1 MTNWANLVTF
11 IRLLLI
17 PVVVALYYSSA
28 PHAEVI
34 AAVLFTIASVS
45 DWLDGYLA
53 RRFEMSSEFGAF
65 LDPVADKLLVTAVL
79 VMLVSVY
86 PALLLPTLIII
97 SREILISALREWMAA
112 RGQRGA
118 VAVAFI
124 GKLKTTF
131 QMLALIGLILVTPT
145 SPGWLF
151 AGSFGLLLIAALLS
165 LWSMLVYFSKAWK
178 VLTATNSD

>member
-1 MTNWANLVTF
+1 MNWANQVTF
-11 IRLLLI
+11 LRLLLI
-17 PVVVALYYSSA
+17 PVVVTLYYSSVA
-28 PHAEVI
+28 HAEFL
-34 AAVLFTIASVS
+34 AALLFTVASVS

-53 RRFEMSSEFGAF
+53 RRLDMSSEFGAF

-79 VMLVSVY
+79 VMLVAVY
-86 PALLLPTLIII
+86 PVLLLPTLIII

-131 QMLALIGLILVTPT
+131 QMLALIGLILVTPD

-151 AGSFGLLLIAALLS
+151 AGSFGLLIIAAILS
-165 LWSMLVYFSKAWK
+165 LWSMLEYFRKAWK
-178 VLTATNSD
+178 VLTGPPVQG